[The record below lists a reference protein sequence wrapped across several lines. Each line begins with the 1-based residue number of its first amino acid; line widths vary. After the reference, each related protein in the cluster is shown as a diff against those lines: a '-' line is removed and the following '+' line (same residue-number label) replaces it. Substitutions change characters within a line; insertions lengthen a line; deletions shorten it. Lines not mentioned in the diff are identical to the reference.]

1 MELTDLQHQART
13 YADYEFGLGPYYSIL
28 GLSEEVGKLNEK
40 LRVILKNNQGSFSS
54 EDIVKLEISI
64 GDTLF
69 WLLNMISD
77 LGVSIDETV
86 ALMLKKQILMKEK
99 RDKKTLTTN
108 INDNNTQITQ
118 ANQTLK

>member
-28 GLSEEVGKLNEK
+28 GLTEEVGKLNEK
-40 LRVILKNNQGSFSS
+40 LRVILKNNQGSFSN

-77 LGVSIDETV
+77 IGVSIDETV
-86 ALMLKKQILMKEK
+86 ALMLKKQLLIKEK
-99 RDKKTLTTN
+99 KDKQKLVDNIHTN
-108 INDNNTQITQ
+108 NSEEHTN
-118 ANQTLK
+118 

>member
-13 YADYEFGLGPYYSIL
+13 YADYEFGLGPYYSVL

-40 LRVILKNNQGSFSS
+40 LRVILKNNQGSFSN

-99 RDKKTLTTN
+99 RDKKTLLTN
-108 INDNNTQITQ
+108 INDNNTQNTQ
-118 ANQTLK
+118 ANQMIK

>member
-108 INDNNTQITQ
+108 INDNNTQNTQ
-118 ANQTLK
+118 VNQTLK